1 LKFVLISDVH
11 LDVPFAW
18 MTVDAARRRRLAIRD
33 VLNRVA
39 AVVTEVKADA
49 LVIAGDLY
57 EHDLISP
64 DTETF
69 LRDAFASLSPTPV
82 FIAPGNHDWLGP
94 QSAYR
99 RVPWSPNVHIFS
111 SNRLEPLVIDDGLT
125 IWGAAHLVPANTDGF
140 LDGFH
145 VDRGGIHVAL
155 FHGSERGEFTF
166 QEEGK
171 VAHAPFNAWQIAE
184 AGLHHAMVGHYHT
197 PADEPF
203 HTYPGNPDPLTF
215 GESGTRGAVILE
227 VHADGSVDRERRIV
241 AATPAADI
249 AVTLDGCTNATE
261 LREHVSHALEGLDGV
276 ARVTLTGCIEPTLEL
291 HLEDLAAAA
300 PGMLGITVCLGEVH
314 AGYDFDAV
322 AGEQTVRGQF
332 VRDVAAGVADP
343 ALRRRVLTTGLR
355 ALSGVRDLDVP

>member
-33 VLNRVA
+33 VLTRVA
-39 AVVTEVKADA
+39 TVVTEVKADA
-49 LVIAGDLY
+49 LVVAGDLY

-69 LRDAFASLSPTPV
+69 LCNAFASLSPTPI

-111 SNRLEPLVIDDGLT
+111 SDRLEPFVVDDGIT
-125 IWGAAHLVPANTDGF
+125 IWGAAHMVPANTDGF

-145 VDRGGIHVAL
+145 VDRNGIHVAL
-155 FHGSERGEFTF
+155 FHGSEMGEFTF
-166 QEEGK
+166 QEQGK
-171 VAHAPFNAWQIAE
+171 VAHAPFNASQIRE
-184 AGLHHAMVGHYHT
+184 AGLHHAMVGHYHM
-197 PADEPF
+197 PADAPF

-215 GESGTRGAVILE
+215 GETGTRGAVILE
-227 VHADGSVDRERRIV
+227 VLPDGTVNRERRVI
-241 AATPAADI
+241 AATHAADI
-249 AVTLDGCTNATE
+249 SVALDGCANATE
-261 LREHVSHALEGLDGV
+261 LREHVSQALEGLDGV
-276 ARVTLTGCIEPTLEL
+276 ARVTLTGCMEPTLEL
-291 HLEDLAAAA
+291 HLDDLAGTA
-300 PGMLGITVCLGEVH
+300 PGMLGISVCLGEVY

-322 AGEQTVRGQF
+322 EGEQTVRGQF
-332 VRDVAAGVADP
+332 VRDVIAGIVDP
-343 ALRRRVLTTGLR
+343 ALRRRVLMTGLR